1 MASTLYAHLPGL
13 RFSGDPIAFLAGTIG
28 PLPFPT
34 FRMMDPAW
42 AISLHFKTNKPF
54 FWTAPLPDEIA
65 PQDDSHHNF
74 LRQNAHLLFLAI
86 TAKTA
91 RIFPDPRLSTSYVVA
106 KPSFRVSSCI
116 GPAHRNAILHG
127 NTLPP
132 FERGQIVDA
141 AALAARWSSYGI
153 APDSPIFHPLRTIG
167 NVAFAEPNAIIG
179 LLPVMIAL
187 EGLLVGKEV
196 QGVVKHMLKTINLFC
211 NPELGPSNAEALYKA
226 YDYRSRLVHGRHIGG
241 VQDAVMLFQRIRA
254 LAGAVVVA
262 MIEDARRSK
271 IPADGL
277 IAYLDKR
284 IANGS

>member
-1 MASTLYAHLPGL
+1 MESTLYAHLPGL
-13 RFSGDPIAFLAGTIG
+13 RFSGDPVTFQAGTIG
-28 PLPFPT
+28 PLPFST
-34 FRMMDPAW
+34 FKVLDAAW

-54 FWTAPLPDEIA
+54 FWTARLPDEIA
-65 PQDDSHHNF
+65 PQDDSRHIF
-74 LRQNAHLLFLAI
+74 PRQNAHLLFLAI
-86 TAKTA
+86 TATTA
-91 RIFPDPRLSTSYVVA
+91 RIFPDPRLSTAYIFD
-106 KPSFRVSSCI
+106 KQTHCVSRRI

-132 FERGQIVDA
+132 FERSQIADA

-211 NPELGPSNAEALYKA
+211 NPDLGPNSAEALYKA
-226 YDYRSRLVHGRHIGG
+226 YDYRSSLVHGRHIGG
-241 VQDAVMLFQRIRA
+241 VQDAVLVFQRIRA

-262 MIEDARRSK
+262 MIEDAHRSK
-271 IPADGL
+271 IPSEGL
-277 IAYLDKR
+277 IAYLGRR